1 MHHTTQMLWNSSLNP
16 LVASSGSETINLQLL
31 CLCYC
36 LLTGCGHLRW
46 LWPPPAGCL
55 PLPPSGHSHCPV
67 LQVQV
72 QQRRW
77 WPIANL
83 NTPQGLEWRAAPRKG
98 HLFFLFTPPPPFYI
112 LSLPAASSTSFFG
125 LSLHQPTLPPGRFGI
140 HRSAWERHGR
150 KAALHL
156 WPEER
161 CRIKGQRRSDLSEDH
176 CVHVCKTLVVGNV
189 KEDWATLPWP
199 YCGVTVVWYCGGSLR
214 GKKISVRN
222 AFLLYGQYHAGATLE
237 DF

>member
-1 MHHTTQMLWNSSLNP
+1 MHRTTQVQWNSSLNP
-16 LVASSGSETINLQLL
+16 LVASSGSETLNLQLL

-46 LWPPPAGCL
+46 LWPAPAGCL

-98 HLFFLFTPPPPFYI
+98 HLFFLFTPLPPFTFFPSQQ
-112 LSLPAASSTSFFG
+112 LWVLHFSGWACTSPPSHPVASGSIALHERGMVEKRPYTFG
-125 LSLHQPTLPPGRFGI
+125 LKRGAGSKVRGGRTCLRTTVSMCVRRWWLGMWRKTGPLFRGLTVGLLWCGI
-140 HRSAWERHGR
+140 
-150 KAALHL
+150 
-156 WPEER
+156 
-161 CRIKGQRRSDLSEDH
+161 
-176 CVHVCKTLVVGNV
+176 V
-189 KEDWATLPWP
+189 
-199 YCGVTVVWYCGGSLR
+199 
-214 GKKISVRN
+214 
-222 AFLLYGQYHAGATLE
+222 AGH
-237 DF
+237 